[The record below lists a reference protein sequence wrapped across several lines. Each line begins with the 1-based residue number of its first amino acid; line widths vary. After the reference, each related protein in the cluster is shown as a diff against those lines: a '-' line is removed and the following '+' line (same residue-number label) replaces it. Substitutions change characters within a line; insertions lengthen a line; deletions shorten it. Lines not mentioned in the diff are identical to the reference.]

1 MTRLW
6 LTSED
11 SDIAKLVT
19 SILNGSAHS
28 LMKFFLDASTHHT
41 VISLTQLYGPNILQ
55 KVFSLNTVLV
65 FCSTQGDGKDPWEI
79 GNSLANLLSFPCS
92 RSLKA

>member
-55 KVFSLNTVLV
+55 KVVHLAHCWCFAVHKERAKIL
-65 FCSTQGDGKDPWEI
+65 GRWET
-79 GNSLANLLSFPCS
+79 
-92 RSLKA
+92 R